1 MRWSDGDGDDTDV
14 KTSVERADEVDTR
27 RVDQSHMVSCVEAA
41 FLKKQARDLLCSLV
55 QLVASET
62 LAASPSVVVK
72 GEQVVVRSRLQSN
85 KCQLRVKVTSTLT

>member
-1 MRWSDGDGDDTDV
+1 MRWSDGDGNDADV

-41 FLKKQARDLLCSLV
+41 FLKKQARDLLGSLV

-62 LAASPSVVVK
+62 LAASSSVVEK
-72 GEQVVVRSRLQSN
+72 GEQVVVRSRLRAISVN
-85 KCQLRVKVTSTLT
+85 FESK